1 MTAEEIIGLSLT
13 LLVMLLGLV
22 GSILPALPGPP
33 IVLIAAVVHRLIFGQ
48 HSASAL
54 VLISLL
60 ILTLISL
67 VLDHLAG
74 AYGAKRFGATWRGV
88 LGAFVGGIV
97 GIFFNIPGII
107 IGPFLGAML
116 FELMGGHKIDKA
128 SRAGLGATLG
138 IFAGIIG
145 KCIVCVGM
153 MILFTVNVIL
163 RS

>member
-54 VLISLL
+54 VLIFLL

-74 AYGAKRFGATWRGV
+74 AYGAKRFGATWRGIV
-88 LGAFVGGIV
+88 GAFVGGIV
-97 GIFFNIPGII
+97 GLFFSIPGII
-107 IGPFLGAML
+107 IGPFVGAML

-145 KCIVCVGM
+145 KCIVCVVM